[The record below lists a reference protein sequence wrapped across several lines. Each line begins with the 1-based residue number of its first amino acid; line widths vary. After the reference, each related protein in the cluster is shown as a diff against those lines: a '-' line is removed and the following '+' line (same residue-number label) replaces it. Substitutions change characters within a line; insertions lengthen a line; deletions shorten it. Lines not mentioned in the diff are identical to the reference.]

1 MSMKIKSAIL
11 LSSAAVLLFTL
22 VGGMTGVRASSN
34 SNDGAY
40 RQLQVYSEVLSRVH
54 SEYVEEPNIP
64 GVTNG
69 ALHGLLESL
78 DSNSS
83 YLSAAEYKEYKAHK
97 TEAKGDIG
105 AVVSKRFGYAS
116 VISVIPGSPAD
127 KAGLQDTDILEAIEG
142 KSTREMSLGE
152 IHNLSFR
159 RAWFNCDF
167 ISGEGKPS
175 RAAEDRD
182 HPRAWLRFRRSIEKT
197 IEPGI
202 AEIKV
207 DAFTKGK
214 TDEIAGKL
222 KEVKRNGAKKL
233 ILDLR
238 NCAEGDESEGIAAA
252 NLFLNHGT
260 ITYVQGQKYPR
271 QAFNADPSKAI
282 LDFPLV
288 VLVNKGT
295 AGPAEIVA
303 AAILENARGDV
314 VGDKTFGNG
323 TVQKMIEMKD
333 GSALILSIAKYYTPS
348 GKAIQDSA
356 ITPNVLVADTDDDA
370 DFRMRTKMPCL
381 PPRYEKPGGPT
392 GSATGEGYRSAEE
405 ADDLKSALLQP
416 RPSLGEPSFWVYAK
430 NLHILPASG
439 LVPAILEIPMSP
451 LLPVNQFLR
460 LNLSRTQAVQPLVFR
475 PAGLDLRCC
484 GRLQR
489 D

>member
-11 LSSAAVLLFTL
+11 LFSAAVLLFTL

-34 SNDGAY
+34 NDGAY

-64 GVTNG
+64 EVTDG

-83 YLSAAEYKEYKAHK
+83 YLSPAEYKDYKSHK

-105 AVVSKRFGYAS
+105 AAVSKRFGYAS

-127 KAGLQDTDILEAIEG
+127 KAGLQDTDILEAIG
-142 KSTREMSLGE
+142 SKSTREMSLAE
-152 IHNLSFR
+152 IHNLLSGEPGSTVTLSVVRAR
-159 RAWFNCDF
+159 RAEPQKTV
-167 ISGEGKPS
+167 IT
-175 RAAEDRD
+175 RD
-182 HPRAWLRFRRSIEKT
+182 IVTVPPVIEKT
-197 IEPGI
+197 VEPGI
-202 AEIKV
+202 GEIKV

-214 TDEIAGKL
+214 AEEIAAKL
-222 KEVKRNGAKKL
+222 KDLKKTGTKKI

-238 NCAEGDESEGIAAA
+238 NCAEGDEAEGIATA

-271 QAFNADPSKAI
+271 QAFSADPSKDI
-282 LDFPLV
+282 SDLPLV

-314 VGDKTFGNG
+314 VGDKTFGSG
-323 TVQKMIEMKD
+323 TVQKVIEMRD
-333 GSALILSIAKYYTPS
+333 GSALILSIAKYYTPG

-356 ITPNVLVADTDDDA
+356 ITPNVLIADADDDA
-370 DFRMRTKMPCL
+370 AL
-381 PPRYEKPGGPT
+381 PDEDENAVPSTDTEKPVAQPDQQLNK
-392 GSATGEGYRSAEE
+392 AIEV
-405 ADDLKSALLQP
+405 LK
-416 RPSLGEPSFWVYAK
+416 
-430 NLHILPASG
+430 N
-439 LVPAILEIPMSP
+439 
-451 LLPVNQFLR
+451 
-460 LNLSRTQAVQPLVFR
+460 RTS
-475 PAGLDLRCC
+475 
-484 GRLQR
+484 
-489 D
+489 